1 MRHLITL
8 AFGLL
13 FLASQAQACRGQ
25 ILEDTLFFESLPNP
39 PLNANLV
46 AKVSLSE
53 VSRGT
58 ATAEITQVLQT
69 SHAEIT
75 QGDKLPI
82 QFRFT
87 SCGPNH
93 KNGAKGIII
102 AKTGIDSLGRPVL
115 YPYMRRY
122 SDGRITPPHLKTER

>member
-1 MRHLITL
+1 MRYLIAL
-8 AFGLL
+8 AFCFI
-13 FLASQAQACRGQ
+13 FLSSQAQACRGH
-25 ILEDTLFFESLPNP
+25 ILEDTLFFETLPNP
-39 PLNANLV
+39 PLNANLI

-58 ATAEITQVLQT
+58 ATAEIIQVLQT
-69 SHAEIT
+69 SDPEVRL
-75 QGDKLPI
+75 GEKLPI
-82 QFRFT
+82 QFSFS

-102 AKTGIDSLGRPVL
+102 AKAGIDSVGRLVL

-122 SDGRITPPHLKTER
+122 SDGRITPPYLKAGR